1 MAGASH
7 SSIPR
12 AAAAA
17 PDGARTRSSGEGR
30 VPLTLITGFLGSGKT
45 TLVNAVLRN
54 PAFAGTL
61 VIVNEFGEVGLDHLL
76 VGSAQDQVVLLDSG
90 CLCCAAS
97 GSLRD
102 TLIDLFA
109 RRAGAAVEPFD
120 RIFVETSGLA
130 HPGPLVATI
139 IGDSA
144 IRPRCGLSQVL
155 TLVDAENGMATL
167 AEYSEARH
175 QVAFADQL
183 VITKTDKVAE
193 QQVLRMADLLRDL
206 NPHVPIRQ
214 WHPGVPPE
222 SLFHDAG
229 APGSSLLG
237 RPDAWLDNLLHA
249 RRMRDGKGGAA
260 RGAGGSGPL
269 FEAGPG
275 AGLRQSTHG
284 AAYQRLRTHT
294 LHVGTHRLSWAAYAA
309 WTQALMAQL
318 GRRLLRCKGV
328 LRMEDGQA
336 WVIQGV
342 QGYFAPPSRLP
353 VGTQWSGDA
362 FLVCI
367 VDDVAAGDLAAIA
380 AGIPGL
386 PAFSS
391 SSTSDDHHG

>member
-1 MAGASH
+1 MARASRSSTPPVPAEAPGSTRAAPAGA
-7 SSIPR
+7 
-12 AAAAA
+12 
-17 PDGARTRSSGEGR
+17 GQ

-45 TLVNAVLRN
+45 TLVNCVLRN

-109 RRAGAAVEPFD
+109 RRAGGAVDAFD

-130 HPGPLVATI
+130 HPGPLVATV

-144 IRPRCGLSQVL
+144 IRPRCSLSQVL

-167 AEYSEARH
+167 QEYSEARH

-183 VITKTDKVAE
+183 VVAKADRVGE
-193 QQVLRMADLLRDL
+193 ERISHIVDALREL
-206 NPHVPIRQ
+206 NPHVPVRP
-214 WHPGVPPE
+214 WHPGIPPE
-222 SLFHDAG
+222 SLFNGTG
-229 APGSSLLG
+229 AQAAALLE
-237 RPDAWLDNLLHA
+237 RPEAWLGNLLNA
-249 RRMRDGKGGAA
+249 RRVQGEK
-260 RGAGGSGPL
+260 AGGSRSL
-269 FEAGPG
+269 FDAGPG
-275 AGLRQSTHG
+275 PDPGPSLHG
-284 AAYQRLRTHT
+284 PGYQRVRSHT
-294 LHVGTHRLSWAAYAA
+294 LHVGAHALSWAAYAG
-309 WTQALMAQL
+309 WTQALTAHL

-328 LRMEDGQA
+328 LNIEDGRA

-353 VGTQWSGDA
+353 ADTQWSGDA

-367 VDDVAAGDLAAIA
+367 VDGVTAGELAALAAGV
-380 AGIPGL
+380 PGL
-386 PAFSS
+386 PACSLSF
-391 SSTSDDHHG
+391 TSDDNHG